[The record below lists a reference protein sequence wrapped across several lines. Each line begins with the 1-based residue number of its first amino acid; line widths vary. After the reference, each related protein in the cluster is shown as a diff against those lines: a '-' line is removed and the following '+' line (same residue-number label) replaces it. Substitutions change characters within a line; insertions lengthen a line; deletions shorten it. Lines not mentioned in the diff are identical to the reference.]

1 MTNDNNST
9 DGGQHGLPRP
19 NVEWAPSGLPLTSM
33 TAEAVKGILVNP
45 LYAGAGPFPAI
56 VDDAQWV
63 AASMRFL
70 QEEPPEQFLVNLLF
84 VLRQSLE
91 ALAD

>member
-1 MTNDNNST
+1 MSNDNDPT
-9 DGGQHGLPRP
+9 DGRQQGLPRP
-19 NVEWAPSGLPLTSM
+19 NVEWAPSGLPLTSF

-63 AASMRFL
+63 AACKRCL
-70 QEEPPEQFLVNLLF
+70 QEEPAEQFLVNLLY

-91 ALAD
+91 SLAD

>member
-1 MTNDNNST
+1 MTNDNSPT
-9 DGGQHGLPRP
+9 DGGQQGLPRP

-33 TAEAVKGILVNP
+33 TAEAVKGILVNS
-45 LYAGAGPFPAI
+45 LYAGAGPSPAI

-63 AASMRFL
+63 AACTRLL
-70 QEEPPEQFLVNLLF
+70 QEEPPEQFLVNLLY

-91 ALAD
+91 TLSD